1 MLQPSLKILLVEDNE
16 DGLMM
21 LQMLLNAMGHR
32 VVSTMHPL
40 EVMARAQG
48 LRPDVCLMDIGLP
61 DIDGL
66 TLAAMLRADP
76 LTRDAVLIAMS
87 GYGQQS
93 DREAALGAGFDRYF
107 VKPVDIDLL
116 GAALAEI
123 GQQRSAQ
130 TNS

>member
-1 MLQPSLKILLVEDNE
+1 
-16 DGLMM
+16 
-21 LQMLLNAMGHR
+21 
-32 VVSTMHPL
+32 MHPL